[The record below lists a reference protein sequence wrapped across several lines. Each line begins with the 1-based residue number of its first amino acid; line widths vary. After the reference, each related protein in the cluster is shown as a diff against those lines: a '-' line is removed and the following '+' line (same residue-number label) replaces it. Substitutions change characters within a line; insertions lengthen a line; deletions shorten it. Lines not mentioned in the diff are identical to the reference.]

1 MPEAPLGDVG
11 SGLAPAGD
19 GWFVVNVRDAEWWTS
34 ENGAR
39 QPSESK
45 CNFESQK
52 FEFAAVAALF
62 AGGANAMVPDDGGGA
77 PAVTTVQPGTIPYLS
92 HGIGVDESQ
101 FSGQPSVGLTGDSTR
116 KVDRAVAAANEAYDT
131 YRDKTAI
138 VARQALFTDQQPS
151 VGLTGDS
158 TLTRSSASQPAGLT
172 GDSALTR
179 YPGTVTLSTASSAS
193 DGVDGSS
200 FGLGAGMTALLAAG
214 IAGVVL
220 TSRRRGGIALP

>member
-1 MPEAPLGDVG
+1 MNDMTTTRMLLSTAAL
-11 SGLAPAGD
+11 
-19 GWFVVNVRDAEWWTS
+19 
-34 ENGAR
+34 
-39 QPSESK
+39 
-45 CNFESQK
+45 
-52 FEFAAVAALF
+52 AAVAALF
-62 AGGANAMVPDDGGGA
+62 AGGANAMVQDDDGGA

-101 FSGQPSVGLTGDSTR
+101 FSGQPSVGLTGDSAL

-138 VARQALFTDQQPS
+138 AARQALFTDQQPS

-158 TLTRSSASQPAGLT
+158 ALTRS
-172 GDSALTR
+172 
-179 YPGTVTLSTASSAS
+179 PGTVTLPTASSAS
-193 DGVDGSS
+193 DGVDWSS

-220 TSRRRGGIALP
+220 TTRRRGGIALP